1 MKLKLIINELSNF
14 VWILNGKYEK
24 EEQVWEESQVEP
36 EDTLRDG
43 ALR

>member
-1 MKLKLIINELSNF
+1 MDEPLNEKNKQ
-14 VWILNGKYEK
+14 NEK

-36 EDTLRDG
+36 EDALRDG